1 MGSISIISSLRRRA
15 AAALFFLLAAA
26 PATVAAQAT
35 GGAECRGTLYLT
47 LDTGTMSQ
55 AEAVAAILARHGV
68 KATFFLANEATAR
81 GDHALDPSWAEYWR
95 ARAKEGHA
103 FGSHTWRHRYLRADV
118 GKDKVRYATYGGKEA
133 ELLDEAA
140 FCREIDAPA
149 RAFEAMTGQKMS
161 GLWRAPGGHTTPRSL
176 AWAAACG
183 YKRHVGWAPA
193 GFLGDELPSE
203 SHPNQALLDRALKT
217 IKAGDILMMHLGIRS
232 RHDPFQPMLDP
243 LIAGLKAKG
252 FCFATLS
259 EQGK

>member
-118 GKDKVRYATYGGKEA
+118 ARTRSATRPM
-133 ELLDEAA
+133 AA
-140 FCREIDAPA
+140 RKPSSWTRPPSAA
-149 RAFEAMTGQKMS
+149 RSTH
-161 GLWRAPGGHTTPRSL
+161 RP
-176 AWAAACG
+176 
-183 YKRHVGWAPA
+183 V
-193 GFLGDELPSE
+193 PSR
-203 SHPNQALLDRALKT
+203 P
-217 IKAGDILMMHLGIRS
+217 
-232 RHDPFQPMLDP
+232 
-243 LIAGLKAKG
+243 
-252 FCFATLS
+252 
-259 EQGK
+259 